1 VAGNA
6 VSTRTDRVSDLI
18 KDEISRLLLREVR
31 DPRVGFV
38 TITGASVSPDLK
50 AVRIHVSVLA
60 EPAARQESLKALNA
74 AAGFFRRALFKNLR
88 LRFAPAVSF
97 HLDESLDRGDRI
109 ERVLRQIH
117 GKEDAA
123 AVQDEEE

>member
-1 VAGNA
+1 M
-6 VSTRTDRVSDLI
+6 STRTDRVSDLI

-50 AVRIHVSVLA
+50 NVRVFVSILG
-60 EPAARQESLKALNA
+60 EPEARQASIKALNS
-74 AAGFFRRALFKNLR
+74 AAGFFRRTLFKNLR
-88 LRFAPAVSF
+88 LRFAPVVRF
-97 HLDESLDRGDRI
+97 DLDESLDQGARI

-117 GKEDAA
+117 EGGNVAGR
-123 AVQDEEE
+123 VDEEE

>member
-1 VAGNA
+1 M
-6 VSTRTDRVSDLI
+6 STRTDRVSDLI

-50 AVRIHVSVLA
+50 NVRVFVSILG
-60 EPAARQESLKALNA
+60 EPQARQASIKALNS
-74 AAGFFRRALFKNLR
+74 AAGFFRRTLFKNLR
-88 LRFAPAVSF
+88 LRFAPAVRF
-97 HLDESLDRGDRI
+97 ELDESLDQGDRI

-117 GKEDAA
+117 DGEREAGRG
-123 AVQDEEE
+123 DEEE

>member
-1 VAGNA
+1 M
-6 VSTRTDRVSDLI
+6 STRTERVSDLI

-50 AVRIHVSVLA
+50 AVRVHVSVLA
-60 EPAARQESLKALNA
+60 EPEARRESLKALNA

-97 HLDESLDRGDRI
+97 HLDESLDKGDRI

-117 GKEDAA
+117 GEEPSADGS
-123 AVQDEEE
+123 DEEE

>member
-1 VAGNA
+1 
-6 VSTRTDRVSDLI
+6 VSTRTERVSDLI

-38 TITGASVSPDLK
+38 TITGADVSPDLK
-50 AVRIHVSVLA
+50 AVRVHVSVLA

-117 GKEDAA
+117 GDEDAA
-123 AVQDEEE
+123 AVRDEEE

>member
-1 VAGNA
+1 M
-6 VSTRTDRVSDLI
+6 STRTERVSDLI

-38 TITGASVSPDLK
+38 TITGADVSPDLK
-50 AVRIHVSVLA
+50 AVRVHVSVLA

-117 GKEDAA
+117 GDEDAA
-123 AVQDEEE
+123 AVRDEEE

>member
-1 VAGNA
+1 

-38 TITGASVSPDLK
+38 TITGAAVSPDLK
-50 AVRIHVSVLA
+50 NVRVFVSILG
-60 EPAARQESLKALNA
+60 EPEAREASIKALNS
-74 AAGFFRRALFKNLR
+74 AAGFFRRTLFRNLR
-88 LRFAPAVSF
+88 LRVAPAVRF
-97 HLDESLDRGDRI
+97 QLDESLDQGERI

-117 GKEDAA
+117 EGEREAGPGDGD
-123 AVQDEEE
+123 QEE

>member
-1 VAGNA
+1 M
-6 VSTRTDRVSDLI
+6 STRTDRVSDLI

-50 AVRIHVSVLA
+50 NVRVYVSVLG
-60 EPAARQESLKALNA
+60 EPKARQESLKALNA
-74 AAGFFRRALFKNLR
+74 ASGYFRRSLFKNLR
-88 LRFAPAVSF
+88 LRFAPSVLF
-97 HLDESLDRGDRI
+97 ELDDSLERGDRI

-117 GKEDAA
+117 GEDAPA
-123 AVQDEEE
+123 PADEEE